1 MSAYCYIEL
10 TDVPL
15 NLVASS
21 VQRVEE
27 ITGDTLIGFD
37 GCPLIGR
44 LETLDGKPEVEFS
57 FPRATVIRNDLV
69 AWLMNW
75 GICFRVVM

>member
-15 NLVASS
+15 PLIASS
-21 VQRVEE
+21 VQRAEE
-27 ITGDTLIGFD
+27 VTGAALIGFD

-44 LETLDGKPEVEFS
+44 IETHDGKAEVEFP
-57 FPRATVIRNDLV
+57 FPRAIVIRNDLV
-69 AWLMNW
+69 AWLVHW